1 MRAYMFAI
9 MVLND
14 NATEEIIGDD
24 DKEDDIMDML
34 DFFDFPNVQLVRCTG
49 HGLQLCVYDVNKQR
63 EISKKI
69 SSCCLLFKALRSG
82 RHRYDD
88 FTIINYNHYYF

>member
-1 MRAYMFAI
+1 MFAI

-34 DFFDFPNVQLVRCTG
+34 DFLDFNMF
-49 HGLQLCVYDVNKQR
+49 
-63 EISKKI
+63 
-69 SSCCLLFKALRSG
+69 LFKIFQLGKSLLG
-82 RHRYDD
+82 IFYKHM
-88 FTIINYNHYYF
+88 